1 MRRLHGH
8 RTFTDMTNSIR
19 PSFDSARNEK
29 QGMNG
34 TIIRLAIRKRFKL
47 KHQSDLFNLFT
58 EIFEKHRLSKN
69 DSEKSKTLN
78 LMHTCTCSDAVRIYV

>member
-1 MRRLHGH
+1 MPTAIRTMENKPPPLKWKDNIKDKLFFFYNMRRLHGH

-34 TIIRLAIRKRFKL
+34 TIIRLAIRKR
-47 KHQSDLFNLFT
+47 SN
-58 EIFEKHRLSKN
+58 
-69 DSEKSKTLN
+69 
-78 LMHTCTCSDAVRIYV
+78 

>member
-34 TIIRLAIRKRFKL
+34 TIIRLAIRKR
-47 KHQSDLFNLFT
+47 SN
-58 EIFEKHRLSKN
+58 
-69 DSEKSKTLN
+69 
-78 LMHTCTCSDAVRIYV
+78 